1 MFFKVFIFFSI
12 GGLFKVV
19 VLVGYVIIIYNYCF
33 KLVRVDLLDMRLEYV
48 ILFVVFVD
56 FYN

>member
-33 KLVRVDLLDMRLEYV
+33 MLFRVDLLDMRLEYV